1 MPFRAAVGFATGGRP
16 FDGRRWPM
24 LAILCTA
31 IVLSM
36 TTWFSATAVVPE
48 LTALFQLSSLA
59 VSLLTIAVQVGFVL
73 GAVGS
78 SLVNLPDLAPLHVLM
93 SVAAAG
99 AAVANATILIA
110 PDASAVILA
119 RLVTGVCL
127 AGVYPPA
134 MKLVATWFRTNRGLA
149 LGAVIAAITLGSAL
163 PHLIRASGGVGWATV
178 VGTASAATL
187 LGAALI
193 GGVVR
198 EGPFPFQRAV
208 FDPRQIGQALRNRAV
223 LLSSLGYFGHM
234 WELYAMWGWFLAYAR
249 DALTT
254 QSLASGTTASLLTFA
269 VIAIGSVGCVLAGL
283 LSDRWGRTAT
293 AMAMLASSGLCALLI
308 GFSFDGPL
316 WLFIAITLVWGMTV
330 VGDSAQFSA
339 IVTEAGD
346 PRYVGTALTLQMGLG
361 FMLTVVT
368 IWLLPAIVD
377 SHGGWRWVFLVL
389 VPGPVLGVAAMATL
403 RRLPEARRLAGGRR

>member
-1 MPFRAAVGFATGGRP
+1 MPFRASVGVATSDRP
-16 FDGRRWPM
+16 ADDRRWPM
-24 LAILCTA
+24 LALLCVA

-48 LTALFQLSSLA
+48 LAAPFQLSSSA
-59 VSLLTIAVQVGFVL
+59 VSLLTIAVQIGFVL

-93 SVAAAG
+93 AVAAAG
-99 AAVANATILIA
+99 AAGANAIILVA
-110 PDASAVILA
+110 PDASVVILA
-119 RLVTGVCL
+119 RLVTGMCL
-127 AGVYPPA
+127 ASVYPPA

-149 LGAVIAAITLGSAL
+149 LGAVIAAITFGSAL
-163 PHLIRASGGVGWATV
+163 PHLVRASGGVGWVTV

-187 LGAALI
+187 LGAALFA
-193 GGVVR
+193 GVIR

-208 FDPRQIGQALRNRAV
+208 FDPRQIGRAVRNRAV
-223 LLSSLGYFGHM
+223 LLSSFGYFGHM
-234 WELYAMWGWFLAYAR
+234 WELYAMWSWFMVYAR
-249 DALTT
+249 GALST
-254 QSLASGTTASLLTFA
+254 QGVASGTAASLLNFA
-269 VIAIGSVGCVLAGL
+269 VIAIGAVGCLLGGL

-293 AMAMLASSGLCALLI
+293 TICMLAGSGLCAVLI
-308 GFSFDGPL
+308 GFTFDGPL
-316 WLFIAITLVWGMTV
+316 WLFIAITLAWGMTV

-346 PRYVGTALTLQMGLG
+346 PRYVGTALTLQLGLG

-368 IWLLPAIVD
+368 IWLLPAIAD

-389 VPGPVLGVAAMATL
+389 VPGPILGAAAMATL
-403 RRLPEARRLAGGRR
+403 RRLPEAGRLADGRR